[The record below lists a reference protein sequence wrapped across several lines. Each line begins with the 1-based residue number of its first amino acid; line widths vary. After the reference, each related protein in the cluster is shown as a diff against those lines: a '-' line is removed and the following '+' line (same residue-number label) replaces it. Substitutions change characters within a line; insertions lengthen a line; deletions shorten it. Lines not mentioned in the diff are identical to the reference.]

1 MTIKELKKNKNFY
14 LIIKEV
20 INKSSS
26 QKRKILKFINTVNHL
41 YFMRAEIFATR
52 FLKYLKMQKI
62 DFKYAINAYLKLCMD
77 MMTSQK
83 YFLKNKKYPVDNEKL
98 AYKNVYGNIREMKS
112 YMIGLAISQFLWPTH
127 YAMYSFFI
135 EKIEK
140 ENSKIKN
147 YLEVGPGHGLFLI
160 QALEKL
166 NDNTQYEI
174 VDISK
179 TSLQITRSIVD
190 TIINKE
196 RKINY
201 KLKNI
206 LNIRNSKKF
215 DFITMGEVLEH
226 VTKPK
231 ELLIKLKNLVNDNGS
246 IYIST
251 CVDCPSIDHVYHFK
265 SVSEIENMIKQS
277 GFRIIDKLVLP
288 VEEKSMKEIIKNKI
302 TINYCAHIRKKIN

>member
-14 LIIKEV
+14 LITQGV

-26 QKRKILKFINTVNHL
+26 QKKKILKFISTVDRL
-41 YFMRAEIFATR
+41 YFIRAETFATS
-52 FLKYLKMQKI
+52 FLKYLEIQKI
-62 DFKYAINAYLKLCMD
+62 DFKYAINAYLKLCIN

-98 AYKNVYGNIREMKS
+98 AYKNVYGNIKEMKS

-135 EKIEK
+135 EKIKK

-166 NDNTQYEI
+166 NNNTQFDI

-179 TSLQITRSIVD
+179 TSIKITESIVN
-190 TIINKE
+190 TIIKKE
-196 RKINY
+196 KKINY

-206 LNIRNSKKF
+206 FDIKTLKKF

-226 VTKPK
+226 VSKPK
-231 ELLIKLKNLVNDNGS
+231 KLLIKLRNLVNDNGS

-265 SVSEIENMIKQS
+265 SILEIENMIKQS

-288 VEEKSMKEIIKNKI
+288 VEEKPMKEIIKNKI
-302 TINYCAHIRKKIN
+302 TINYCAHIKKIN